1 MTLAITL
8 TKVIVDMDKKQQ
20 REVLSDPMTGFKEP
34 IRRAQTDAIFSLTEP
49 AVCAV
54 RPVDKIVWNKEDDF
68 YLSDSFVD
76 SLTAFFHK
84 RFNIV
89 NGEDEVND
97 VLLGLTNHLTT
108 GIYSVY
114 QSLDDATEEDARFI
128 SRIFDLREECQKHN
142 ADHPDDIM
150 LPAVELCW

>member
-1 MTLAITL
+1 MTLAINL
-8 TKVIVDMDKKQQ
+8 TKVLVDMDEEKHQ
-20 REVLSDPMTGFKEP
+20 EISSDSVTGFKEP
-34 IRRAQTDAIFSLTEP
+34 LQKAQIDAIFSLTEP
-49 AVCAV
+49 TVCAV

-76 SLTAFFHK
+76 SLTAFFHQ

-97 VLLGLTNHLTT
+97 ILLGLTKHLTT
-108 GIYSVY
+108 GICHVY

-142 ADHPDDIM
+142 ADHSDDIT